1 MSELL
6 ALGLSHKTAPLEL
19 RERLA
24 LPEGRAARMMAEL
37 TSSGDASEVTAI
49 STCNRTEI
57 YVFSHDPVVAE
68 SSILSALATQSEIR
82 PTELVGHLY
91 SLRGIDAARHIFRV
105 TAGLDSMII
114 GESEI
119 QGQVKR
125 AHELALVEGTSGPIL
140 NRLFRGALAAGGRA
154 RNETGISR
162 TGVSMAS
169 VAVEQA
175 TRAIGDV
182 ADRRALII
190 GAGETSELVAGAL
203 RARGAESVFVA
214 NRHLE
219 KACDL
224 ARRFGG
230 TAAPLTELGE
240 QVAEA
245 DLVVSATMSPHH
257 LIDRELLEP
266 IMKEREDRPVF
277 LVDLAVPRDIDPRV
291 RELPGVTL
299 TDVDEL
305 QVTVARNIGRR
316 ESEARRVEHVVTDEL
331 NLFERWMESL
341 EVMPVIVGLRGK
353 ADEIVSRVLSE
364 NDGRWKDLSEEDRK
378 RVETLAR
385 TVVGR
390 LLHEPTLRL
399 KEIAGTDESYEI
411 LATVRDLFGLDTETD
426 PGDGEVATVTPIRRE
441 GKS

>member
-24 LPEGRAARMMAEL
+24 LPEGRAARLMAEL
-37 TSSGDASEVTAI
+37 TESGDVFEATVV

-57 YVFSHDPVVAE
+57 YVLTADPVVAE
-68 SSILSALATQSEIR
+68 SSILSALSSRGEIR

-91 SLRGIDAARHIFRV
+91 SLRADDVARHLFRV
-105 TAGLDSMII
+105 TAGLESMIV

-125 AHELALVEGTSGPIL
+125 AHELALVEGVSGPIL

-175 TRAIGDV
+175 SRTIGDV
-182 ADRRALII
+182 SERRALII

-224 ARRFGG
+224 AQKFGG
-230 TAAPLTELGE
+230 TAAPLTELSD

-257 LIDRELLEP
+257 LIDREMLEP
-266 IMKEREDRPVF
+266 VMAERADRPVF

-291 RELPGVTL
+291 RDIPGVAL

-305 QVTVARNIGRR
+305 QVAVARNIGRR
-316 ESEARRVEHVVTDEL
+316 ESEARLAEHVVENEL
-331 NLFERWMESL
+331 ELFERWMESL
-341 EVMPVIVGLRGK
+341 EVMPVVVGLREKG
-353 ADEIVSRVLSE
+353 DEVIARVLAE
-364 NDGRWKDLSEEDRK
+364 NENRWGDLSDRDRE

-385 TVVGR
+385 TIVGR
-390 LLHEPTLRL
+390 MLHEPTVRL
-399 KEIAGTDESYEI
+399 KEIAGTDESYEV
-411 LATVRDLFGLDTETD
+411 LAMVRDLFGLDAGTD
-426 PGDGEVATVTPIRRE
+426 PGDGGLATVTPIRKE
-441 GKS
+441 GRS